1 MKKHS
6 KIVAIQGDS
15 LNSINIMKLS
25 MENELIEKIANLLDD
40 YLETEIEDLS
50 NIDKMVQLEKK
61 EARLQ
66 QLLQNNSDEINGGS
80 K

>member
-1 MKKHS
+1 
-6 KIVAIQGDS
+6 
-15 LNSINIMKLS
+15 
-25 MENELIEKIANLLDD
+25 MENELTEKIAKLLDE
-40 YLETEIEDLS
+40 YLETTIEDLT
-50 NIDKMVQLEKK
+50 NINNLVELEKK